1 MSRRNSETTWQFQPR
16 LIRHGNHVKG
26 AEKDSDKA
34 KCSCDIGRRGW
45 DVEEQEGRRN
55 H

>member
-1 MSRRNSETTWQFQPR
+1 MSRGSSETTWQLQPG

-26 AEKDSDKA
+26 AEKESDKA
-34 KCSCDIGRRGW
+34 KCNCDIGRRGL
-45 DVEEQEGRRN
+45 DVEEKEGRRN